1 MTLVDVHFGAGNI
14 GRGFIGETLADN
26 NFEIKFVDLNETI
39 IDELNKRNGYDIQIA
54 APNGKEIHVKNVS
67 GINNKKNP
75 QKVIEAIQNADLVTT
90 AIGPN
95 ILKFIAPL
103 IADGLKAR
111 MDAGN
116 DKKMDVIACEN
127 MIGGSS
133 KLKEYVY
140 DNLDEETAEFVSNY
154 IGFPN
159 AAVDRIV
166 PQQEHDDP
174 LLVSVEPFK
183 EWVVDESQM
192 KNPDIKLKGVEYA
205 ADLEPYIE
213 RKLFSVNTGHAT
225 VAYNGNYVGY
235 KTIDEAVQDESIVEK
250 LKNTLQ
256 ETGNLLIDKWNFD
269 KKELTDYQ
277 NKIVNRFKNPYIS
290 DSISRVG
297 RTPIRKLGYNERF
310 IRPIRECNERGLDY
324 KTMMSTVGKIY
335 TFDVPTD
342 KESVELQQMLKND
355 NLEDVV
361 KKTTGLKDTKLL
373 NEVIESAKKAINDE
387 SAK

>member
-174 LLVSVEPFK
+174 LFVSVEPFK

-335 TFDVPTD
+335 TFDVSTD

>member
-14 GRGFIGETLADN
+14 GKGFIGETLADN

-103 IADGLKAR
+103 IDDGLKAR

-297 RTPIRKLGYNERF
+297 RTPN
-310 IRPIRECNERGLDY
+310 
-324 KTMMSTVGKIY
+324 
-335 TFDVPTD
+335 
-342 KESVELQQMLKND
+342 
-355 NLEDVV
+355 
-361 KKTTGLKDTKLL
+361 KKVRL
-373 NEVIESAKKAINDE
+373 
-387 SAK
+387 

>member
-166 PQQEHDDP
+166 PQQKHDDP
-174 LLVSVEPFK
+174 LFVSVEPFK

-250 LKNTLQ
+250 LKNTLH

>member
-95 ILKFIAPL
+95 ILKSIAPL

-166 PQQEHDDP
+166 PQQKHDDP
-174 LLVSVEPFK
+174 LFVSVEPFK

-250 LKNTLQ
+250 LKNTLH

>member
-174 LLVSVEPFK
+174 LFVSVEPFK

-256 ETGNLLIDKWNFD
+256 ETGNLLIDKWDFD

>member
-14 GRGFIGETLADN
+14 GKGFIGETLADN

-103 IADGLKAR
+103 IDDGLKAR